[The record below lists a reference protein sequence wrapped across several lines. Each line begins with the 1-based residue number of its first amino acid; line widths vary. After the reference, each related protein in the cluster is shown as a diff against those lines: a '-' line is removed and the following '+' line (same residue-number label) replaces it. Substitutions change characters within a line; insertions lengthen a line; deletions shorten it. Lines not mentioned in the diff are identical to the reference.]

1 MSPTILV
8 TGGAGYIGAHACV
21 ALIAA
26 GFTPLVLDNL
36 CNSSAESLRR
46 VGRISGVEPR
56 LVVADIRDAQALDAL
71 FAAQPV
77 AAVMHFAGLKAVGES
92 TAAPLRYYDNNVG
105 GSVALLQAMQRAG
118 VRTLIFSSSATVY
131 GEPSVAQFR
140 EDMRCDPVNPYGRG
154 KWMIEQ
160 MLGDLAA
167 SEPGWRIAALRYFNP
182 VGAHPS
188 GLIGEDPRGVP
199 DNLMPYITQVAVGR
213 LPALRVFGDDWPTRG
228 WQRRARLHPRD
239 GSGRGPRGRAAPPAR
254 ARAATADA
262 EPGQRSRHLGAAT
275 AARVRAGDRPRAAAR
290 DRRAPPRRH
299 RRVLGRSDPRGC
311 RSWAGARSATCP
323 RCAPMPGAG
332 SRPIRAV
339 TPTPDLRPRD
349 AGHG

>member
-1 MSPTILV
+1 MSSTILV

-26 GFTPLVLDNL
+26 GYTPLVLDNL

-46 VGRISGVEPR
+46 VARISGVEPR
-56 LVVADIRDAQALDAL
+56 LVVADIRDARAFDAL
-71 FAAQPV
+71 FAAQPI

-92 TAAPLRYYDNNVG
+92 TADPLRYYDNNVG
-105 GSVALLQAMQRAG
+105 GSSTLLQAMQRAG

-131 GEPSVAQFR
+131 GEPGVEQFR

-167 SEPGWRIAALRYFNP
+167 SEAGWRIAALRYFNP
-182 VGAHPS
+182 VGAHAS

-213 LPALRVFGDDWPTRG
+213 LPRLRVFGGDWPTPDGSGVRDYIHVMDLAEG
-228 WQRRARLHPRD
+228 HVAALRHLLTRAPALLTLNL
-239 GSGRGPRGRAAPPAR
+239 GSGRGISVLQLLHAFEQVIGRALPHEIVAR
-254 ARAATADA
+254 
-262 EPGQRSRHLGAAT
+262 
-275 AARVRAGDRPRAAAR
+275 RAGDIAAYWADPSLAASTLGWRTQR
-290 DRRAPPRRH
+290 DLHALCADAWRWQQAN
-299 RRVLGRSDPRGC
+299 PRGYA
-311 RSWAGARSATCP
+311 SG
-323 RCAPMPGAG
+323 
-332 SRPIRAV
+332 
-339 TPTPDLRPRD
+339 
-349 AGHG
+349 

>member
-213 LPALRVFGDDWPTRG
+213 LPALRVFGGDWPTADGSGVRDYIHVMDLAEG
-228 WQRRARLHPRD
+228 HVAALRHLLEHAPQRLTLNL
-239 GSGRGPRGRAAPPAR
+239 GSGRGTSVLQLLHAFEHVIGRALPHEIVA
-254 ARAATADA
+254 
-262 EPGQRSRHLGAAT
+262 
-275 AARVRAGDRPRAAAR
+275 
-290 DRRAPPRRH
+290 
-299 RRVLGRSDPRGC
+299 
-311 RSWAGARSATCP
+311 
-323 RCAPMPGAG
+323 
-332 SRPIRAV
+332 
-339 TPTPDLRPRD
+339 
-349 AGHG
+349 

>member
-1 MSPTILV
+1 MNPTILV

-26 GFTPLVLDNL
+26 GYTPLVLDNL

-56 LVVADIRDAQALDAL
+56 LVVGDIRDARALDAL

-92 TAAPLRYYDNNVG
+92 TAAPLRYHDNNVG
-105 GSVALLQAMQRAG
+105 GSVVLLQAMQRAG

-131 GEPSVAQFR
+131 GEQDVAQFN
-140 EDMRCDPVNPYGRG
+140 EDMRCDPVNPYGRS

-160 MLGDLAA
+160 VLADLAA

-213 LPALRVFGDDWPTRG
+213 LPALRVFGNDWPTPDGSGVRDYIHVMDLAEG
-228 WQRRARLHPRD
+228 HVATLRHLLARAPQRLTLNL
-239 GSGRGPRGRAAPPAR
+239 GSGRGTSVLQLLHAFEQVIGRALPHEIVARRPGDIAACWADPTRAAQILGWRTQRDVSALCADAWRWQQANPRGY
-254 ARAATADA
+254 ADA
-262 EPGQRSRHLGAAT
+262 
-275 AARVRAGDRPRAAAR
+275 
-290 DRRAPPRRH
+290 
-299 RRVLGRSDPRGC
+299 
-311 RSWAGARSATCP
+311 
-323 RCAPMPGAG
+323 
-332 SRPIRAV
+332 
-339 TPTPDLRPRD
+339 
-349 AGHG
+349 

>member
-21 ALIAA
+21 TLIEA

-46 VGRISGVEPR
+46 VRRISGVEPR
-56 LVVADIRDAQALDAL
+56 LVVGDIRDAQALDAL

-105 GSVALLQAMQRAG
+105 GSVVLLQAMQRAG

-131 GEPSVAQFR
+131 GEQDVAQFD
-140 EDMRCDPVNPYGRG
+140 EGMRCDPVNPYGRG

-160 MLGDLAA
+160 VLADLAA

-213 LPALRVFGDDWPTRG
+213 LPALRVFGNDWPTPDGSGVRDYIHVMDLAEG
-228 WQRRARLHPRD
+228 HVAALRHLLAHAPQRLTLNL
-239 GSGRGPRGRAAPPAR
+239 GSGRGTSVLQLLHAFEQVIGRALPHEIVARRPGDIAAYWADPTRAAQILGWRTQRDVSALCADAWRWQQANPRGY
-254 ARAATADA
+254 ADA
-262 EPGQRSRHLGAAT
+262 
-275 AARVRAGDRPRAAAR
+275 
-290 DRRAPPRRH
+290 
-299 RRVLGRSDPRGC
+299 
-311 RSWAGARSATCP
+311 
-323 RCAPMPGAG
+323 
-332 SRPIRAV
+332 
-339 TPTPDLRPRD
+339 
-349 AGHG
+349 

>member
-21 ALIAA
+21 TLIEA

-36 CNSSAESLRR
+36 CNGSAESLRR

-56 LVVADIRDAQALDAL
+56 LVVGDIRDAQALDAL

-92 TAAPLRYYDNNVG
+92 TAAPLRYHDNNVG
-105 GSVALLQAMQRAG
+105 GSVVLLQAMQRAG

-131 GEPSVAQFR
+131 GEQGVAQFD
-140 EDMRCDPVNPYGRG
+140 EDMRCDPVNPYGRS

-160 MLGDLAA
+160 VLADLAA

-213 LPALRVFGDDWPTRG
+213 LPALRVFGDDWPTPDGSGVRDYIHVMDLAEG
-228 WQRRARLHPRD
+228 HVATLRHLLARAPQRLTLNL
-239 GSGRGPRGRAAPPAR
+239 GSGRGTSVLQLLHAFEQVIGRALPHEIVARRPGDIAACWADPTRAAQILGWRTQRDVSALCADAWRWQQANPRGY
-254 ARAATADA
+254 ADA
-262 EPGQRSRHLGAAT
+262 
-275 AARVRAGDRPRAAAR
+275 
-290 DRRAPPRRH
+290 
-299 RRVLGRSDPRGC
+299 
-311 RSWAGARSATCP
+311 
-323 RCAPMPGAG
+323 
-332 SRPIRAV
+332 
-339 TPTPDLRPRD
+339 
-349 AGHG
+349 